1 MERSA
6 EQEEKGRLQLSQI
19 HKTLEFVTG
28 ALDLVGNVLF
38 EWIFFFFF
46 LKSYKA
52 SLRPKTI

>member
-19 HKTLEFVTG
+19 HKNLEFVTG
-28 ALDLVGNVLF
+28 AMDLVGNVLF
-38 EWIFFFFF
+38 EWIFFFF

>member
-38 EWIFFFFF
+38 EWIFFF

>member
-38 EWIFFFFF
+38 EWIFLFFIFEELQSQF
-46 LKSYKA
+46 
-52 SLRPKTI
+52 KT